1 MIESIKILTGQEQM
15 KMEQMFKDDV
25 TAKKRL
31 FYQDV

>member
-1 MIESIKILTGQEQM
+1 MESIKILTEQEQM
-15 KMEQMFKDDV
+15 KMAPMFKDDV

>member
-1 MIESIKILTGQEQM
+1 MIESIKISTGQEQM

-25 TAKKRL
+25 TANKRL